1 LITIS
6 VSLNSTPNQDFDID
20 FYHCSN
26 PCSGAGDQF
35 SGCIPRFLDT
45 KTVTT
50 GADGNVT
57 KDFSFDLGAGVSS
70 GFVNAKATNRA
81 SGDTSEFS
89 SCAQIGS
96 CTFAVNP
103 QTASFGAAS
112 GTGSFTVTAAA
123 GCSWTATS
131 NAAFLTTTSTGNGNG
146 TVNYSFQQNT
156 SGVQRTGI
164 ITVGNATHTV
174 TQTFQVTPDFSLS
187 FAESPV
193 TGLNGTKARVNVVIN
208 RTGGFTGAVTVTPPP
223 KQGGVKPKP
232 PDPISTLDAT
242 ASFKMKIAFGL
253 EPQTRELTFTGMDGT
268 GRIRTAT
275 ITLIIQ

>member
-1 LITIS
+1 
-6 VSLNSTPNQDFDID
+6 
-20 FYHCSN
+20 
-26 PCSGAGDQF
+26 
-35 SGCIPRFLDT
+35 
-45 KTVTT
+45 
-50 GADGNVT
+50 
-57 KDFSFDLGAGVSS
+57 
-70 GFVNAKATNRA
+70 
-81 SGDTSEFS
+81 
-89 SCAQIGS
+89 
-96 CTFAVNP
+96 
-103 QTASFGAAS
+103 
-112 GTGSFTVTAAA
+112 VTAAA